1 MERKTEVRKDG
12 KEEVEDRIEPP
23 NVDTLIKR
31 KRGDIMKGKI
41 KRKHPAVWKIRH
53 RTGGIDDHPQRY
65 HINVAKRYLG
75 ENIRHGV
82 VSGDYRKKKYT
93 LSKEKLLDVL
103 PHGSGIDGDWYIED
117 KGSYFYAGNS
127 YHCMDEYGYYDGW
140 QDFYLTIPKKD
151 PTKFKLHFR
160 GDQYLARKYMLRD
173 YLEDLFGLRLNELS
187 GNKVESGHYRIKG
200 WEYRGKLGLHN
211 NWWINKEAKLE
222 LMILAVPQV
231 LGRSPYLYS
240 VKVGER
246 FGKKHKIIASNIQKK
261 SEAIK
266 FAKEWMKKHPNGV

>member
-1 MERKTEVRKDG
+1 
-12 KEEVEDRIEPP
+12 
-23 NVDTLIKR
+23 
-31 KRGDIMKGKI
+31 MKGKI
-41 KRKHPAVWKIRH
+41 KRKHPAFWLIRH
-53 RTGGIDDHPQRY
+53 RSGNIRDHPQRY
-65 HINVAKRYLG
+65 HVNVGKRYLG

-200 WEYRGKLGLHN
+200 WKKVKETEYGTKWKNGNVLFSVQRVVVTGLP
-211 NWWINKEAKLE
+211 I
-222 LMILAVPQV
+222 
-231 LGRSPYLYS
+231 
-240 VKVGER
+240 GER
-246 FGKKHKIIASNIQKK
+246 QKTPPYQCVVSSGSGHSSFIRSFYTK
-261 SEAIK
+261 EEALK
-266 FAKEWMKKHPNGV
+266 FAVDWMKKHPNGV